1 MFGGG
6 RQFCATKSPTF
17 HILNV
22 KPVIMKFL
30 NTTIITFLFPILVTA
45 QVAMKDDS
53 FVNKMDGPI
62 SDLLDLYI
70 HKKMDTLHIP
80 GLALAVVKNGEIV
93 YSKGYGYANLELQT
107 PMKPSHKFLIGSITK
122 SITAVALMKLW
133 EDGRFSLEDEIGKYI
148 DGLPD
153 HWKPLTI
160 EQLLNHTSGIPTY
173 LEAPP
178 PCDFVFNPDNYTR
191 MNFLQEVMCL
201 PLDFV
206 PGSQWKYSSAT
217 GYDLLGMIIEK
228 LSGTSYFEYIRKN
241 IYLPSVMNESS
252 WIDYDSV
259 ISDRVDG
266 YYFKNGRFH
275 NSEQLDPIGEYAHG
289 GLMSTTLDLIKF
301 DDALFSYK
309 LLKKT
314 TLDLML
320 TNAKLNDGSTVTS
333 YGLGFGLTPYGVHKR
348 IGHTGAAPGFSTS
361 YSRFIDEKISVFVF
375 TNKDSDYS
383 ILKLSNEIASFF
395 LK

>member
-1 MFGGG
+1 
-6 RQFCATKSPTF
+6 
-17 HILNV
+17 
-22 KPVIMKFL
+22 MKFL